1 MTVSFRPNVGS
12 KSNFG
17 GAMWKKLASSIVI
30 DLLVGVGGIVLILGA
45 MALSWWVSN
54 DFSFY
59 KTIRY

>member
-1 MTVSFRPNVGS
+1 
-12 KSNFG
+12 
-17 GAMWKKLASSIVI
+17 MWKKLASSIVI
-30 DLLVGVGGIVLILGA
+30 DLLRVGGIVLILGA